1 MKVLV
6 VGSGG
11 REHALAWKFAQSERV
26 ETVFVA
32 PGNAGSA
39 LEQGVKNIEIG
50 STDVE
55 GLVNFAER
63 EGIGITVIGP
73 EGPLDMGIVDRFREA
88 GLYCLGP
95 TKTASKLEG
104 SKGFAKEFM
113 HRFNIPTGRYQI
125 FSDLADAKEYVRIQG
140 APIVIKADGLA
151 AGKGVVVA
159 LSEDQAM
166 LALEQIMSEGR
177 VGEAG
182 QTVVIEEFL
191 EGEEASFICI
201 CDGKTAIPFAS
212 SQDHKARDEG
222 DLGPNTGGMGA
233 YSPAPVVT
241 SEIHQAVMTNIIK
254 PTIDGMAAEGA
265 PFVGF
270 LYAGLMIDSLGQ
282 ARVVEYNC
290 RFGDPE
296 AQAIMMRLDSD
307 FLEVCER
314 AISGKLEG
322 YALSFDQ
329 KTSLGVVLA
338 AKGYPDQY
346 EKGLPISGLSS
357 QVTNTKVFHAGTAVK
372 DKKVVTNGGRVL
384 CVASLGED
392 IMEARTKAYERIGL
406 LDWDGMFF
414 RKDIGHKAVSRR

>member
-55 GLVNFAER
+55 GLVNFAGR

-314 AISGKLEG
+314 ALSGKLEG

>member
-125 FSDLADAKEYVRIQG
+125 FSDLADAKEYIRIQG

-314 AISGKLEG
+314 ALSGKLEG

-392 IMEARTKAYERIGL
+392 IMEARTKAYERIDL

>member
-39 LEQGVKNIEIG
+39 LEQGVQNIEIG

-177 VGEAG
+177 VGKAG

>member
-125 FSDLADAKEYVRIQG
+125 FSDLGDAKEYVRTQG

-182 QTVVIEEFL
+182 QTVVVEEFL

-201 CDGKTAIPFAS
+201 CDGKTGIPFAS

-314 AISGKLEG
+314 ALSGKLEG

-357 QVTNTKVFHAGTAVK
+357 QVTDTKVFHAGTEVK

>member
-201 CDGKTAIPFAS
+201 CDGKTAIPFSS

-314 AISGKLEG
+314 ALSGKLEG

>member
-55 GLVNFAER
+55 GLVNFAGR

-125 FSDLADAKEYVRIQG
+125 FSDLADAKEYIRIQG

-177 VGEAG
+177 VGKAG

-282 ARVVEYNC
+282 ASVVEYNC

-314 AISGKLEG
+314 ALSGKLEG

>member
-55 GLVNFAER
+55 GLVNFAGR

-241 SEIHQAVMTNIIK
+241 PEIHRAVMTKIIK

-314 AISGKLEG
+314 ALSGKLEG

-357 QVTNTKVFHAGTAVK
+357 QVTDTKVFHAGTAVK

>member
-314 AISGKLEG
+314 ALSGRLEG

-357 QVTNTKVFHAGTAVK
+357 QVTDTKVFHAGTAVK

>member
-159 LSEDQAM
+159 LSEDLAM

-314 AISGKLEG
+314 ALSGKLEG

-357 QVTNTKVFHAGTAVK
+357 QVTDTKVFHAGTAVK
-372 DKKVVTNGGRVL
+372 DKRVVTNGGRVL

>member
-39 LEQGVKNIEIG
+39 LEQGVKNIQIG

-55 GLVNFAER
+55 GLVNFAGR

-125 FSDLADAKEYVRIQG
+125 FSDLADAKEYVRTQG

-177 VGEAG
+177 VGESG

-314 AISGKLEG
+314 ALSGKLEG

-357 QVTNTKVFHAGTAVK
+357 QVTDTKVFHAGTEVK

>member
-39 LEQGVKNIEIG
+39 LERGVKNIEIG

-151 AGKGVVVA
+151 AGKGVVVT
-159 LSEDQAM
+159 LSEDRAM

-314 AISGKLEG
+314 ALTGKLEG

-357 QVTNTKVFHAGTAVK
+357 QVTDTKVFHAGTAVK

>member
-1 MKVLV
+1 M
-6 VGSGG
+6 
-11 REHALAWKFAQSERV
+11 AWKFAQSERV

-50 STDVE
+50 STDME
-55 GLVNFAER
+55 GLVNFAGR

-88 GLYCLGP
+88 GLHCLGP
-95 TKTASKLEG
+95 TKTASNLEG

-125 FSDLADAKEYVRIQG
+125 FSDLADAKEYVRTQG

-166 LALEQIMSEGR
+166 LALEQIMSKGR

-241 SEIHQAVMTNIIK
+241 PEIHQAVMTNIIQ

-282 ARVVEYNC
+282 ANVVEYNC

-314 AISGKLEG
+314 ALSGKLEG
-322 YALSFDQ
+322 YELSFDQ

-338 AKGYPDQY
+338 ANGYPDQY
-346 EKGLPISGLSS
+346 EKGHPISGLSS

-392 IMEARTKAYERIGL
+392 ITEARTKAYERIDL

-414 RKDIGHKAVSRR
+414 RKDIGHKAVSRQ

>member
-55 GLVNFAER
+55 GLVNFAGR

-314 AISGKLEG
+314 ALSGKLEG

-392 IMEARTKAYERIGL
+392 IMEARTKAYERIDL

>member
-55 GLVNFAER
+55 GLVNFAVR

-241 SEIHQAVMTNIIK
+241 SEIHQAVMTKIIK

-282 ARVVEYNC
+282 ARVIEYNC

-314 AISGKLEG
+314 ALSGKLEG

-392 IMEARTKAYERIGL
+392 IMEARTKAYERIDL

>member
-55 GLVNFAER
+55 GLVNFAGR

-314 AISGKLEG
+314 ALSGKLEG

-357 QVTNTKVFHAGTAVK
+357 QVTDTKVFHAGTAVK

>member
-1 MKVLV
+1 M
-6 VGSGG
+6 
-11 REHALAWKFAQSERV
+11 
-26 ETVFVA
+26 
-32 PGNAGSA
+32 
-39 LEQGVKNIEIG
+39 
-50 STDVE
+50 E
-55 GLVNFAER
+55 GLVNFAGR

-241 SEIHQAVMTNIIK
+241 SEIHQAVMTKIIK

-314 AISGKLEG
+314 ALSGKLEG

-346 EKGLPISGLSS
+346 EKGHPISGLSN

>member
-55 GLVNFAER
+55 GLVNFAGR

-314 AISGKLEG
+314 ALSGKLEG

-346 EKGLPISGLSS
+346 EKGLSISGLSS

>member
-177 VGEAG
+177 VGKAG

>member
-282 ARVVEYNC
+282 ASVVEYNC

-314 AISGKLEG
+314 ALSGKLEG

-338 AKGYPDQY
+338 ANGYPDQY

-357 QVTNTKVFHAGTAVK
+357 QVTDTKVFHAGTAVK

>member
-314 AISGKLEG
+314 ALSGKLEG

-392 IMEARTKAYERIGL
+392 IMEARMKAYERIDL

>member
-357 QVTNTKVFHAGTAVK
+357 QVTDTKVFHAGTAVK

>member
-50 STDVE
+50 STDVK

-346 EKGLPISGLSS
+346 EKGHPISGLSY

>member
-55 GLVNFAER
+55 GLVHFAER

-314 AISGKLEG
+314 ALSGKLEG

-357 QVTNTKVFHAGTAVK
+357 QVTDTKVFHAGTAVK

>member
-55 GLVNFAER
+55 GLVNFAGR

-125 FSDLADAKEYVRIQG
+125 FSDLADAKEYVRTQG

-314 AISGKLEG
+314 ALSGKLEG

-357 QVTNTKVFHAGTAVK
+357 QVTDTKVFHAGTAVK

>member
-55 GLVNFAER
+55 GLVNFAGR

-125 FSDLADAKEYVRIQG
+125 FSDLADAKEYVRTQG

-233 YSPAPVVT
+233 YSPAPVV
-241 SEIHQAVMTNIIK
+241 SPEIHQAVMTNIIK
-254 PTIDGMAAEGA
+254 PTVDGMAAEGA

-282 ARVVEYNC
+282 ANVVEYNC

-314 AISGKLEG
+314 ALSGKLEG
-322 YALSFDQ
+322 YELSFDQ

-338 AKGYPDQY
+338 ANGYPDQY
-346 EKGLPISGLSS
+346 EKGHPISGLSD

-392 IMEARTKAYERIGL
+392 ILEARTKAYERIDL

-414 RKDIGHKAVSRR
+414 RKDIGHKAVSRQ

>member
-177 VGEAG
+177 VGKAG

-357 QVTNTKVFHAGTAVK
+357 QVTDTKVFHAGTAVK

>member
-39 LEQGVKNIEIG
+39 LEQGIKNIEIG

-55 GLVNFAER
+55 GLVKFAGR

-88 GLYCLGP
+88 GLLCLGP

-125 FSDLADAKEYVRIQG
+125 FSDLADAKEYVRTQG
-140 APIVIKADGLA
+140 TPIVIKADGLA

-241 SEIHQAVMTNIIK
+241 PEIHRAVMTKIIK

-282 ARVVEYNC
+282 ASVVEYNC

-314 AISGKLEG
+314 ALSEKLEG
-322 YALSFDQ
+322 YELSFDQ

-338 AKGYPDQY
+338 ANGYPDQY
-346 EKGLPISGLSS
+346 DKGHPISGLSS

-392 IMEARTKAYERIGL
+392 ILEARAKAYERIDL

-414 RKDIGHKAVSRR
+414 RKDIGHKAVSRQ

>member
-55 GLVNFAER
+55 GLVNFAGR

-241 SEIHQAVMTNIIK
+241 SEIHQAVMTKIIK

-314 AISGKLEG
+314 ALLGKLEG

-357 QVTNTKVFHAGTAVK
+357 QVTDTKVFHAGTAVK

>member
-55 GLVNFAER
+55 GLVHFAER

-314 AISGKLEG
+314 ALSGKLEG

-357 QVTNTKVFHAGTAVK
+357 QVTDTKVFHAGTEVK

>member
-55 GLVNFAER
+55 GLVHFAER

-125 FSDLADAKEYVRIQG
+125 FSDLADAKEHVRTQG
-140 APIVIKADGLA
+140 TPIVIKADGLA

-282 ARVVEYNC
+282 ASVVEYNC

-314 AISGKLEG
+314 ALSGKLEG

>member
-241 SEIHQAVMTNIIK
+241 SEIHQAVMTKIIK

-314 AISGKLEG
+314 ALSGKLEG

-346 EKGLPISGLSS
+346 EKGRQISGLSS

-392 IMEARTKAYERIGL
+392 IMEARTKAYERIDL

>member
-314 AISGKLEG
+314 ALSGKLEG

>member
-55 GLVNFAER
+55 GLVNFAGR

-357 QVTNTKVFHAGTAVK
+357 QVTDTKVFHAGTAVK

>member
-55 GLVNFAER
+55 GLVNFAGR

-88 GLYCLGP
+88 GLDCLGP

>member
-39 LEQGVKNIEIG
+39 LEQGIKNIEIG

-55 GLVNFAER
+55 GLVNFAGR

-73 EGPLDMGIVDRFREA
+73 EGPLDMGIVDRFREV
-88 GLYCLGP
+88 GLHCLGP

-140 APIVIKADGLA
+140 TPIVIKADGLA

-241 SEIHQAVMTNIIK
+241 PEIHRAVMTKIIK
-254 PTIDGMAAEGA
+254 PTIDGMASEGA

-282 ARVVEYNC
+282 ASVVEYNC

-314 AISGKLEG
+314 ALSGKLEG
-322 YALSFDQ
+322 YKLSFDQ

-338 AKGYPDQY
+338 ANGYPDQY
-346 EKGLPISGLSS
+346 DKGHPISGLSS

-392 IMEARTKAYERIGL
+392 ILEARTKAYERIDL

-414 RKDIGHKAVSRR
+414 RKDIGHKAVSRQ

>member
-55 GLVNFAER
+55 GLVNFAGR

-125 FSDLADAKEYVRIQG
+125 FSDLADAKEYVRTQG

-314 AISGKLEG
+314 ALSGKLEG